1 MSRRAWTP
9 KECGMAL
16 IMVLW
21 VTAALSIVVTGI
33 GYAVRAD
40 VRQAAALRDSASA
53 RALGRAAIILALQ
66 ELSATNTRQLDRP
79 QQARVTYGGMAI
91 DVLALP
97 LNGLVDINRAPVAL
111 LSALLQHA
119 GEMAPD
125 AAQNLAAGL
134 VQLRSTRAPQ
144 GNDGLFDA
152 IEDLLEVPG
161 VDYELYARL
170 APLITVNAGSG
181 GQVNPYAA
189 PVPLLRVL
197 AAGNDAA
204 VAAFMTGRDSGAA
217 DTSGFNPAFL
227 TAQGS
232 SRLRFHALLAGL
244 PQAEVSKVTCEAGL
258 VGSRTEA
265 VPWSLAQCEYQIQ
278 AGPMQ

>member
-1 MSRRAWTP
+1 MTKRTGPLQER
-9 KECGMAL
+9 GMAL

-33 GYAVRAD
+33 GYAVRAE

-53 RALGRAAIILALQ
+53 RAAGRAAITLMLQ
-66 ELSATNTRQLDRP
+66 ELSAMNVRQLDRP
-79 QQARVTYGGMAI
+79 QQASVPYGGMAI

-97 LNGLVDINRAPVAL
+97 LNGLVDINRASAAL

-125 AAQNLAAGL
+125 SAQNLAAIL
-134 VQLRSTRAPQ
+134 VQWRATRVPQ
-144 GNDGLFDA
+144 GSDGLFDA
-152 IEDLLEVPG
+152 VEDLLQVPG

-189 PVPLLRVL
+189 PVPVLRVL

-204 VAAFMTGRDSGAA
+204 VAVFMAGRTSGTA
-217 DTSGFNPAFL
+217 DTSGFDPAFL
-227 TAQGS
+227 TTRGAT
-232 SRLRFHALLAGL
+232 RLRLHALLPGT
-244 PQAEVSKVTCEAGL
+244 PQAEVSTVTCDASL
-258 VGSRTEA
+258 IGSRTEA
-265 VPWSLAQCEYQIQ
+265 VPWSLAECEYQVQ
-278 AGPMQ
+278 AAPMR